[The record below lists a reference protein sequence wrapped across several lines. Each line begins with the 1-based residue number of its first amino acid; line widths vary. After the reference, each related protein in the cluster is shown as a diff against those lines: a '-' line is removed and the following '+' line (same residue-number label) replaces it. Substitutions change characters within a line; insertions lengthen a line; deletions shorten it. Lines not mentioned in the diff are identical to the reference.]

1 MSIPEKQPPPAPRV
15 CAEPRAADTVL
26 VGDIGGTNARFAVLE
41 TNGSSLALVD
51 EVTYPS
57 LAFDSLPDALSALA
71 MDSEA
76 ARHAGRAC
84 FGIAGPIRGNRCEAT
99 NLPWVIDGG
108 DLARVLGLP
117 EVPLL
122 NDLEAA
128 AWGLAQV
135 EDRNV
140 WTLQEGEADPIGNRG
155 LLSAGTGLGEAALLW
170 HGEGHVPHATEGG
183 HADFAPANELQVE
196 LWRHLAERL
205 GHVSWERVLSG
216 PGLVSLFRFLLARVG
231 KPEPDWLVHETREG
245 DAAAAITKNA
255 RVEGCPHCRDA
266 IDLFV
271 DLLAAEAGNLAL
283 RTLATGGV
291 FLSGGTVRNLRE
303 EIGRSRFREIFA
315 AKGRFRP
322 FLEAVPVSV
331 VLDDRVGLRG
341 AAAWAVRGG

>member
-1 MSIPEKQPPPAPRV
+1 LSIPEQRPSPAPGV
-15 CAEPRAADTVL
+15 CAEPRADGTVL
-26 VGDIGGTNARFAVLE
+26 VGDVGGTNARFAVLE
-41 TNGSSLALVD
+41 TNGTGLALVD

-57 LAFDSLPDALSALA
+57 LAFESLPDALSALA
-71 MDSEA
+71 ADSEA

-84 FGIAGPIRGNRCEAT
+84 FAIAGPIRSNRCEAT

-135 EDRNV
+135 EAKNV
-140 WTLQEGEADPIGNRG
+140 WTLQRGEADPRGNRG

-170 HGEGHVPHATEGG
+170 HGDSHLPHATEGG
-183 HADFAPANELQVE
+183 HADFAPGDELQVE

-216 PGLVSLFRFLLARVG
+216 PGLVALFRFLLARVG
-231 KPEPDWLVHETREG
+231 KPEPDWLEPETREG

-255 RVEGCPHCRDA
+255 RAEGCPHCRAA

-291 FLSGGTVRNLRE
+291 YLAGGTVRNLRD
-303 EIGRSRFREIFA
+303 EIVRSRFREVFT

-322 FLEAVPVSV
+322 FLEAVPVHV
-331 VLDDRVGLRG
+331 VMDDRVGLRG
-341 AAAWAVRGG
+341 AAAWAVRGD

>member
-1 MSIPEKQPPPAPRV
+1 LSIPEKEPSPAPRV
-15 CAEPRAADTVL
+15 CAEPRAGTVL

-41 TNGSSLALVD
+41 KNGARLSLVD

-57 LAFDSLPDALSALA
+57 IAFDSLPDALAALA
-71 MDSEA
+71 VDSAA
-76 ARHAGRAC
+76 ARQAGRAC
-84 FGIAGPIRGNRCEAT
+84 FGIAGPIRRNRCEAT

-108 DLARVLGLP
+108 NLAEVLGLP

-135 EDRNV
+135 EPRDV
-140 WTLQEGEADPIGNRG
+140 WTLQEGEADPLGNRG

-170 HGEGHVPHATEGG
+170 HGHSHVPHATEGG
-183 HADFAPANELQVE
+183 HADFAPADELQVE
-196 LWRHLAERL
+196 LWRHLAARL

-216 PGLVSLFRFLLARVG
+216 PGLVSIFRFLLARAG
-231 KPEPDWLVHETREG
+231 KPEPDWLEHEAREG
-245 DAAAAITKNA
+245 DAAAAITRNA

-283 RTLATGGV
+283 RMLATGGV
-291 FLSGGTVRNLRE
+291 FLSGGTVRNLRD
-303 EIGRSRFREIFA
+303 EIGRSRFREVFT

-322 FLEAVPVSV
+322 FLEAVPVHV
-331 VLDDRVGLRG
+331 VMDDRVGLRG